1 MKEELV
7 YLAKMIDSLYIDGA
21 ISYAIY
27 REMSKSINKVFD
39 YVQGEV

>member
-7 YLAKMIDSLYIDGA
+7 YLTKMIDSLYKDGA
-21 ISYAIY
+21 ICSTIY
-27 REMSKSINKVFD
+27 REMSKSINMVFD